1 MRQGRSAGAV
11 WGFFARMTPLR
22 LWAWLAVAT
31 WVGALGLA
39 SPRASPTPLPTT
51 MAVLVLSSAYANEAT
66 AIECNLEMLGVPF
79 ETTTDVPRALRAQVV
94 VLAGTL
100 TNTAFSP
107 ADRERLYAYVDS
119 GGVVLATHVQ
129 GNQFFSLF
137 GLAGF
142 RSSRKNF
149 VLRFVDSD
157 QDDSLRYINRPEEQ
171 EIRLG
176 NPERYQEVNWT
187 TEYTLASAEA
197 LGHFPN
203 GAAAFARNY
212 YRRGIAY
219 CLGLSFSDFTLR
231 PTLGQSYD
239 VEQPWANVFAPSADV
254 LRLLLRAL
262 YESAVHP
269 FILIHTIPDGKETAL
284 LLSHDID
291 ARESFRNSVVFAAL
305 EQRYGVTSTFF
316 VTTKYFTD
324 SADIGYYNA
333 ERASHIRQVHAQG
346 FDIGAHTVSH
356 LITFDRLP
364 LGDPEVNFESY
375 RPRQAPTVYGEV
387 KVSKELLDRDIPDQ
401 HTISFRAGYLRHP
414 HQLIRAL
421 EAAGYQVD
429 STRAAGNTLTNYP
442 YRALREAHLGAT
454 VTNIIEIPVTLDD
467 SRGYLTPNNVDEVVA
482 NWMDIINANA
492 ENNAITC
499 LLIHPTDTTY
509 KLEAEERLLQG
520 FVDKPV
526 WIGDVTRFGL
536 FAYERARVRVAT
548 FSKGSQLLLRL
559 NRPRAALPPGLTLV
573 VESGLPWSSVTVE
586 DSEAKSIPFTTIVRP
601 DRNFLVLSPK
611 G

>member
-1 MRQGRSAGAV
+1 MRLGKAAAAGWRVLAQM
-11 WGFFARMTPLR
+11 MTLR
-22 LWAWLAVAT
+22 LSAWLAVAA
-31 WVGALGLA
+31 WLGAIGLA
-39 SPRASPTPLPTT
+39 SPQTSPTPLPTT
-51 MAVLVLSSAYANEAT
+51 MAVLVLSSAFANEAT
-66 AIECNLEMLGVPF
+66 ALESDLEMLGVPF
-79 ETTTDVPRALRAQVV
+79 ETTADISRALRGPVV

-119 GGVVLATHVQ
+119 GGVVFATHVQ
-129 GNQFFSLF
+129 GNQFFPLF
-137 GLAGF
+137 GLAEF
-142 RSSRKNF
+142 RSSRENF
-149 VLRFVDSD
+149 GVRFADSD
-157 QDDSLRYINRPEEQ
+157 QDGSLRYINRPEEQ

-176 NPERYQEVNWT
+176 NPDRYQEVNWT
-187 TEYTLASAEA
+187 TEYTLAGAEA

-203 GAAAFARNY
+203 GAVAFARNY

-231 PTLGQSYD
+231 PALGQSYEA
-239 VEQPWANVFAPSADV
+239 EQEWANVFAPSADV
-254 LRLLLRAL
+254 LRLLLRGL
-262 YESAVHP
+262 YESTVHP
-269 FILIHTIPDGKETAL
+269 FTLIHTIPDGKETAL

-291 ARESFRNSVVFAAL
+291 ARESFRNSAVFVAL
-305 EQRYGVTSTFF
+305 EERYGVTSTFF

-324 SADIGYYNA
+324 STDIGYYNA
-333 ERASHIRQVHAQG
+333 ERVAHIRHVAAQG

-356 LITFDRLP
+356 LKTFDQLP

-387 KVSKELLDRDIPDQ
+387 KVSKELLDRDIPGQ
-401 HTISFRAGYLRHP
+401 RTVSFRAGFLRHP
-414 HQLIRAL
+414 PQLIRAL
-421 EAAGYQVD
+421 EAAGYKVD
-429 STRAAGNTLTNYP
+429 SSHAAGNTLTNYAH
-442 YRALREAHLGAT
+442 RAMREARLGAP
-454 VTNIIEIPVTLDD
+454 VTDLIEIPVTLDD

-482 NWMDIINANA
+482 HWMDIIAANA

-509 KLEAEERLLQG
+509 KLEAEERLLQAY
-520 FVDKPV
+520 VDKPV

-536 FAYERARVRVAT
+536 FARERARVRVAA
-548 FSKGSQLLLRL
+548 FANGSQLLLRL

-573 VESGLPWSSVTVE
+573 VESGLPWASVTVE
-586 DSEAKSIPFTTIVRP
+586 DSEAKIIPFATLVRP
-601 DRNFLVLSPK
+601 DRNFLLLEPE